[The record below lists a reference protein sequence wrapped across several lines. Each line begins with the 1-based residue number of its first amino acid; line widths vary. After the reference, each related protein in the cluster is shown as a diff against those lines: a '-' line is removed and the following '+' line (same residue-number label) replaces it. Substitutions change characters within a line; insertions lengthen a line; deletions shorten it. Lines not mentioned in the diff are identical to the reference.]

1 MTPTMLD
8 FTGLEAFIRRHTK
21 FVVITHVN
29 PDGDAL
35 GSEIGFAEWL
45 KSLGKSV
52 RVINHSPTPYNYH
65 FLDHPDPVVE
75 QFDVTLHDS
84 VLRDADALFLLDVND
99 PERARSLGP
108 YLSKGTPPVCVIDHH
123 LEPKQFAEFYLV
135 DTDATSTGEMIYRII
150 RELQPRIGGSLS
162 AKAAMALYV
171 AIITDTGSFRFPRT
185 DSEVLRMCAD
195 LLDAGADPVLAY
207 EQVYNQSPASRLLLM
222 RDCLNSL
229 QYHHHDRVAIQYVLQ
244 SQLHEISAQEED
256 VDGFVQ
262 MPFQVRG
269 IVMSIFLLELKE
281 GWKVSVRSKGDVS
294 AASLAQKFGGNGHFH
309 AAGARIHGS
318 LTLQEVLDALI
329 TESANALKRAA
340 APQG

>member
-1 MTPTMLD
+1 MTPTTLD
-8 FTGLEAFIRRHTK
+8 FAGLEAFIRRHTR
-21 FVVITHVN
+21 FVIITHVN

-45 KSLGKSV
+45 ISLGKTV
-52 RVINHSPTPYNYH
+52 HVINHSPTPHNYL
-65 FLDHPDPVVE
+65 FLDDPDPVVQ
-75 QFDVTLHDS
+75 QFDAKLHDS
-84 VLRDADALFLLDVND
+84 TFLSANALFLLDVND

-123 LEPKQFAEFYLV
+123 LEPKQFADLYLV

-150 RELQPRIGGSLS
+150 RELQPRLGGSIS
-162 AKAAMALYV
+162 PKAAMALYV

-195 LLDAGADPVLAY
+195 LLDAGADPVRAY

-229 QYHHHDRVAIQYVLQ
+229 QYHHHDRVAIQFVLQ
-244 SQLHEISAQEED
+244 AQLKEINAQEED

-269 IVMSIFLLELKE
+269 IVLSIFLLELKE

-294 AASLAQKFGGNGHFH
+294 AASVAQKFGGNGHFH
-309 AAGARIHGS
+309 AAGARIHGT
-318 LTLQEVLDALI
+318 LTLREMLDALVQ
-329 TESANALKRAA
+329 ESANALHRATEVES
-340 APQG
+340 